1 MCENNDKELDKE
13 LEDGSRLAELLV
25 AHLNRMGADGLMI
38 PIQRHCG
45 TKYEVIVRIAHASDC
60 AVHNG
65 PALPVGK
72 CDCGSI
78 KDHG

>member
-1 MCENNDKELDKE
+1 MCEKTDKELKVG
-13 LEDGSRLAELLV
+13 LGLAELLV
-25 AHLNRMGADGLMI
+25 DHLNRMGASGLMI

-45 TKYEVIVRIAHASDC
+45 TKYEVIVRRAHASDC